1 MKYMKTVVKTSVW
14 ALLLMGLFIF
24 NSCKS
29 GGEQVVDEMCDT
41 IEKVTKELDKCK
53 DFQDIQNSNYK
64 KILEDSKLNVKIKEN
79 QDYILSAS
87 DKEKLKKTFNNF
99 IKIFMTKIVGLSGGM
114 VEESA
119 IEENTKLVEQQI
131 DEQIQ
136 SSKTLG
142 DFYKNMGL

>member
-1 MKYMKTVVKTSVW
+1 MKYMKTAVKTSVW

-64 KILEDSKLNVKIKEN
+64 KILEDSKLDAKIKEN
-79 QDYILSAS
+79 QDYVLSAS

>member
-1 MKYMKTVVKTSVW
+1 MKYMKAVVKTSVW

-64 KILEDSKLNVKIKEN
+64 KILEDSKLNVKLKEN
-79 QDYILSAS
+79 QDYVLSAS